1 MVHIA
6 ASELVIMKELWK
18 ESPLTSREII
28 DRIDNK
34 SDWNAKT
41 VHTLISR
48 LCKKGAVRSEKIEG
62 TPFYNYYACIS
73 ENECAKEE
81 ARSFIDRMFSG
92 SVKKFVSA
100 FVQDG
105 NVSREE
111 ISELRKMLE
120 KYENGDRE

>member
-1 MVHIA
+1 MIHIA
-6 ASELVIMKELWK
+6 ASEWIIMKELWR

-34 SDWNAKT
+34 SEWNAKT

-48 LCKKGAVRSEKIEG
+48 LCKKGAVRAEKKDG
-62 TPFYNYYACIS
+62 TPFYNYYASIS
-73 ENECAKEE
+73 EKDCAKQE

-92 SVKKFVSA
+92 SVKNFMSA

-105 NVSREE
+105 NISKEE
-111 ISELRKMLE
+111 IKELRQMLE
-120 KYENGDRE
+120 KYEKDDVK